1 MIDMNPY
8 ETQSNLQFE
17 ATRNAL
23 PINFVF
29 SGMVAVVTALLMGFL
44 LYAGF
49 TSGFKWPG
57 AIKSSIALTI
67 LLVCLA
73 YGTVRGGK
81 ELKQLRELSS
91 SERQIG
97 VLHILLVFA
106 FCLAIQGFVHWVS
119 KSTTF

>member
-1 MIDMNPY
+1 MVDMNPY
-8 ETQSNLQFE
+8 QTQSNLQFE
-17 ATRNAL
+17 ATRSAF

-29 SGMVAVVTALLMGFL
+29 SGMVAVITFLLTGFL

-67 LLVCLA
+67 LVICLM
-73 YGTVRGGK
+73 YGMLRGCK

-97 VLHILLVFA
+97 ALHILIVFA
-106 FCLAIQGFVHWVS
+106 FCFAIQGFIHWVS